1 MVNKHYDINYL
12 QNSRRLLVNLKE
24 HSYNFFRSIN
34 NGTIID
40 LGCGAGN
47 DVIEL
52 AKITGKDLKIIGVDH
67 DPAMLQ
73 QAKEDS
79 NEISN
84 VDFILSEAY
93 PLPFEDETISGLRTE
108 RLIQHLNNPEKVIG
122 EINRILKKDHPLVII
137 ETDWNSLSFY
147 TEFIDTQKKVNA
159 YLTNVKVNNGFAATK
174 LVSYLQ
180 LSNFRDL
187 KFEIHP
193 FVVNT
198 LKEANEYFWI
208 EKMIREAVEKDYI
221 KEQEYQAFYKAMQKA
236 DDENHFAC
244 SINLVLASC
253 IK

>member
-108 RLIQHLNNPEKVIG
+108 RLIQHLNNPEKVIS
-122 EINRILKKDHPLVII
+122 EIHRILKKDHPLVII

-147 TEFIDTQKKVNA
+147 TEFIETQKKVNT

-174 LVSYLQ
+174 LMSYLQ
-180 LSNFRDL
+180 LSNFKDL

-208 EKMIREAVEKDYI
+208 EKMIQEATEKGYI
-221 KEQEYQAFYKAMQKA
+221 KEHEYKAFYKALQIA
-236 DDENHFAC
+236 DDENYFAC

>member
-12 QNSRRLLVNLKE
+12 QNSRRLLINLKE
-24 HSYNFFRSIN
+24 HSYNFFQDIT

-52 AKITGKDLKIIGVDH
+52 AKITGKDTKVIGVDH
-67 DPAMLQ
+67 DPVMLQ

-79 NEISN
+79 KETGN
-84 VDFILSEAY
+84 VNFILSEAY
-93 PLPFEDETISGLRTE
+93 PLPFENEAISGLRTE

-122 EINRILKKDHPLVII
+122 EINRILKKDSPLVII

-147 TEFIDTQKKVNA
+147 TEFTEVQKKVNT
-159 YLTNVKVNNGFAATK
+159 YLTDVKVNNGFAAKK
-174 LVSYLQ
+174 LTSYLQ
-180 LSNFRDL
+180 ASNFRDI

-208 EKMIREAVEKDYI
+208 EKMIQEAVEKGVV
-221 KEQEYQAFYKAMQKA
+221 KEQEYQAFYKALQEA
-236 DDENHFAC
+236 DAKDHFAC